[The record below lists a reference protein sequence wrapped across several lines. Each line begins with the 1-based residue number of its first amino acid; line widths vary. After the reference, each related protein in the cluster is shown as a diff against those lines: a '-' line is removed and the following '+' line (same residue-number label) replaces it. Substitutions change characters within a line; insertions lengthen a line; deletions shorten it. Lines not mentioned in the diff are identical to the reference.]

1 MENKNTD
8 DKIDSIVKAFG
19 KNAKSFSDI
28 LTQLLNR
35 NVGEN
40 AFNINVLTAK
50 KPKSIKTLPNAN
62 SKHRGD
68 IYLVKGDNGTADT
81 LYICLKSSSDTYSW
95 VTIAT
100 G

>member
-1 MENKNTD
+1 MMENKNTD

-40 AFNINVLTAK
+40 AF
-50 KPKSIKTLPNAN
+50 
-62 SKHRGD
+62 
-68 IYLVKGDNGTADT
+68 YLSDNGTADT